1 MDVADGVRGVVGET
15 LADGEPEGERDRA
28 TVDDAVGDADG
39 EAVLELESVGE
50 RDVDAH
56 AV

>member
-1 MDVADGVRGVVGET
+1 MDVADSVRGVVGET
-15 LADGEPEGERDRA
+15 LADGEPEGERERA
-28 TVDDAVGDADG
+28 TVDDALVDADG
-39 EAVLELESVGE
+39 ETVLELESVGE